1 MKPALSSTKLTIR
14 ELCILSFMAALMLA
28 LQVATSG
35 LPNIH
40 FTAVLMIVSAVFFG
54 WKSLYAIAVFIM
66 LEGLVWGFGLWWAC
80 YWYLWPSLAIPAVL
94 LRKNRSNLVWA
105 IIAALHGLLFGL
117 LYALAYYF
125 VGGWEMVLAKW
136 ISGIPFDL
144 AHCAGNFILT
154 LFLFNPL
161 YNLLE
166 KILKTDKNAG

>member
-1 MKPALSSTKLTIR
+1 MKHASSGIKLNTR
-14 ELCILSFMAALMLA
+14 ELCILSLMGAVMLA

-40 FTAVLMIVSAVFFG
+40 LTAPIMIVCAIFFG

-80 YWYLWPSLAIPAVL
+80 YWYLWPSLVIPAIF
-94 LRKNRSNLVWA
+94 LRRCRDALVWA
-105 IIAALHGLLFGL
+105 IVAALHGLLFGV

-125 VGGWEMVLAKW
+125 VGGFEMVLAKW

-144 AHCAGNFILT
+144 AHCAGNFVLT
-154 LFLFNPL
+154 LLLFKPL
-161 YNLLE
+161 YKAFE
-166 KILKTDKNAG
+166 KALR

>member
-1 MKPALSSTKLTIR
+1 
-14 ELCILSFMAALMLA
+14 MAALMLA
-28 LQVATSG
+28 LQVAASG

-40 FTAVLMIVSAVFFG
+40 FTAVLMIASAVFFG

-94 LRKNRSNLVWA
+94 LRKNRSAFVWA
-105 IIAALHGLLFGL
+105 IIAALHGLMFGL

-154 LFLFNPL
+154 LLLFTPL

-166 KILKTDKNAG
+166 KILKADKLAG

>member
-1 MKPALSSTKLTIR
+1 
-14 ELCILSFMAALMLA
+14 MAALMLA
-28 LQVATSG
+28 LQVAASG

-94 LRKNRSNLVWA
+94 LRKNRSAFVWA

-154 LFLFNPL
+154 LLLFTPL

>member
-28 LQVATSG
+28 LQVAASG

-94 LRKNRSNLVWA
+94 LRKNRSALVWA
-105 IIAALHGLLFGL
+105 VIAALHGLFFGA

-136 ISGIPFDL
+136 VSGIPFDL

>member
-1 MKPALSSTKLTIR
+1 MKRASSSTKLSVR
-14 ELCILSFMAALMLA
+14 EISILSLLGALMLA
-28 LQVATSG
+28 LQVAVSG

-40 FTAVLMIVSAVFFG
+40 LTAPIIIMAAVFFS

-80 YWYLWPSLAIPAVL
+80 YWYLWPALAIPAIL
-94 LRKNRSNLVWA
+94 LRQNRSSLVWA
-105 IIAALHGLLFGL
+105 VIAALHGLLFGA

-144 AHCAGNFILT
+144 AHCAGNFVLT
-154 LFLFNPL
+154 LLLFKPL
-161 YNLLE
+161 YKAFE
-166 KILKTDKNAG
+166 KALKH

>member
-1 MKPALSSTKLTIR
+1 MKHASSSTKLSVR
-14 ELCILSFMAALMLA
+14 EISILSLLGALMLA
-28 LQVATSG
+28 LQVAASG

-40 FTAVLMIVSAVFFG
+40 LTAPIIIMAAVFFS

-80 YWYLWPSLAIPAVL
+80 YWYLWPALAIPAIL
-94 LRKNRSNLVWA
+94 LRQNRSSLVWA
-105 IIAALHGLLFGL
+105 LIAALHGLLFGA

-144 AHCAGNFILT
+144 AHCAGNFVLT
-154 LFLFNPL
+154 LLLFKPL
-161 YNLLE
+161 YKAFE
-166 KILKTDKNAG
+166 KALRQ

>member
-1 MKPALSSTKLTIR
+1 MKLSSSSTKLTIR
-14 ELCILSFMAALMLA
+14 ELCVLSFMAALMLA
-28 LQVATSG
+28 LQVAASG

-94 LRKNRSNLVWA
+94 LRKNRSAFVWA
-105 IIAALHGLLFGL
+105 IIAALHGLMFGL

-154 LFLFNPL
+154 LLLFTPL

-166 KILKTDKNAG
+166 KILKTDKLAG